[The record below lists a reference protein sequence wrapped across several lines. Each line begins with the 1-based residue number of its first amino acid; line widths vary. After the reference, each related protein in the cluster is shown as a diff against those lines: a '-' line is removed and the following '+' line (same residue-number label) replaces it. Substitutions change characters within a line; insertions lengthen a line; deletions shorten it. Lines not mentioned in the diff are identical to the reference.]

1 MSYPRPIARAS
12 TVVLAL
18 AGLVACSDPEP
29 EPTPGGGSASAR
41 AEDGGA
47 QQGGA
52 DPGGT
57 TAAGGGFPNEA
68 AERGLDYLNR
78 SGEAGKAT
86 ILEANGAGVAL
97 LDLGGDGDLDLAF
110 GQGLDSLARLIDG
123 PGADLELFA
132 NDGEGH
138 FTRVQGPGLSGWWTG
153 LGAGDLDGDGRCDL
167 LAGGFGDVAVLLQSA
182 QGLLEPVPDPGTMP
196 SAEQAPGARLT
207 VGQPREAGLAPAWTS
222 SLALFDG
229 DRDGYLDAY
238 LGQYLDLDPVDPPI
252 GALGEGVLSVPCQWK
267 GLSVYCGPRGLTAQG
282 DRVLRGRGDGTFE
295 DVTAEWLP
303 EHTPGFTL
311 GVVAFDA
318 DGDGDDDLYVANDS
332 VANLLLINDGSGRLR
347 DVAPTAGVAVNQ
359 DGMPEAGMGIAIG
372 DVNRDG
378 RFDLA
383 VTNFSDEPTQVMF
396 GADVGFTTQTYR
408 LGLGNATR
416 RLLSWGVHLVD
427 FDGDGWLELFTA
439 NGHVYP
445 QADEP
450 STGTKYG
457 QPDGLWRLGPYAR
470 AQQVQPTGPDS
481 VLAREVGTRGSAVG
495 DLDGDGAPDLVLVTI
510 DGPAALGMNRSGAD
524 AHRLVVRCLG
534 PAERAEGEGPRTPAD
549 GHGATVIVVPAFAA
563 GTPDSRQ
570 FALKGEVMT
579 SQGYQSSSA
588 PELYFGLGDLE
599 GYARI
604 DVRWP
609 SGRIESIGPGAAD
622 RRLVIREGEGLVEDS
637 ALR

>member
-1 MSYPRPIARAS
+1 MTSHSPAPLGL
-12 TVVLAL
+12 TTLLAL
-18 AGLVACSDPEP
+18 AGLAACSDPDP
-29 EPTPGGGSASAR
+29 VSAPVT
-41 AEDGGA
+41 DTG
-47 QQGGA
+47 
-52 DPGGT
+52 
-57 TAAGGGFPNEA
+57 TAARVQDKSPETEPRGFPDEA
-68 AERGLDYLNR
+68 AARGLTYRNH
-78 SGEAGKAT
+78 SGEPGKAT

-110 GQGLDSLARLIDG
+110 SQGLDTLGSLITG
-123 PGADLELFA
+123 PGADVELFV

-138 FTRVQGPGLSGWWTG
+138 FEPLPGPGLSGWWTG
-153 LGAGDLDGDGRCDL
+153 LGAGDLDGDGRADL
-167 LAGGFGDVAVLLQSA
+167 MVGGFGDVAVLLQSEA
-182 QGLLEPVPDPGTMP
+182 GGLVPVADPGTMP
-196 SAEQAPGARLT
+196 TEAEAPGARLV
-207 VGQPREAGLAPAWTS
+207 VGQPREAGSVPLWTT
-222 SLALFDG
+222 SLALFDA

-238 LGQYLDLDPVDPPI
+238 LGQYLDLDPVAPPI
-252 GALGEGVLSVPCQWK
+252 GTLGDGVLSVPCQWK
-267 GLSVYCGPRGLTAQG
+267 GLSVYCGPRGLVAQS
-282 DRVLRGRGDGTFE
+282 DRILRGRGDGTFE
-295 DVTAEWLP
+295 DKTAAWLP
-303 EHTPGFTL
+303 DHTAGFTL

-318 DGDGDDDLYVANDS
+318 EGDGDDDLYVANDS
-332 VANLLLINDGSGRLR
+332 VANLLLINDGTGRLR

-359 DGMPEAGMGIAIG
+359 DGMPEAGMGVAVG
-372 DVNRDG
+372 DVDRDG

-383 VTNFSDEPTQVMF
+383 VTNFSDEPTQVLF

-470 AQQVQPTGPDS
+470 AQAVEPATAQS
-481 VLAREVGTRGSAVG
+481 ILARDVGTRGTAVG

-510 DGPAALGMNRSGAD
+510 DGPAALGMNRTGSD

-534 PAERAEGEGPRTPAD
+534 PSVHAEGQGPRTPAD
-549 GHGATVIVVPAFAA
+549 GHGATVILVPAFPR
-563 GTPDSRQ
+563 GTPDSQQ
-570 FALKGEVMT
+570 FALKAEVMT
-579 SQGYQSSSA
+579 AQGYQSSSA

-599 GYARI
+599 GYARL

-609 SGRIESIGPGAAD
+609 SGRVESLGPGAAD
-622 RRLVIREGEGLVEDS
+622 RRLVIREGQGLVEDS
-637 ALR
+637 PLR